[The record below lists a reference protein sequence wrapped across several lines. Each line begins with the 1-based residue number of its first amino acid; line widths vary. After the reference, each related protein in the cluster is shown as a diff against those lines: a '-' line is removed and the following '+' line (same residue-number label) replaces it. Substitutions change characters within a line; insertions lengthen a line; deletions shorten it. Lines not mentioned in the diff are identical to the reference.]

1 MTARFSVSD
10 LLSNYRELVFAFRG
24 HCGQITNWLSQ
35 PVPFPYFH
43 VLTVLL
49 NMDLLLISYAFV
61 TLNFHAAITSCIYS
75 VICMVFLG
83 LREVAVAMSNPF
95 GDDEIDFDLEK
106 MLAGAFK
113 NAIAILRDPRPVA
126 GSELNGLV
134 NPVTSTDARFT
145 VDASKFP
152 AQGQRAKQGSISFRP
167 SKMTQ
172 MTSVNEGRSV
182 AQNDNV

>member
-1 MTARFSVSD
+1 VRAD
-10 LLSNYRELVFAFRG
+10 
-24 HCGQITNWLSQ
+24 
-35 PVPFPYFH
+35 

>member
-1 MTARFSVSD
+1 MRAD
-10 LLSNYRELVFAFRG
+10 
-24 HCGQITNWLSQ
+24 
-35 PVPFPYFH
+35 

-113 NAIAILRDPRPVA
+113 NAIAILKDPRPIA
-126 GSELNGLV
+126 GTELNGLV
-134 NPVTSTDARFT
+134 NPVTSMDARFT

-152 AQGQRAKQGSISFRP
+152 AQGSQRAKAGSLSFRKE
-167 SKMTQ
+167 STKMTQ
-172 MTSVNEGRSV
+172 MAPLHEGRSL
-182 AQNDNV
+182 QNDNV